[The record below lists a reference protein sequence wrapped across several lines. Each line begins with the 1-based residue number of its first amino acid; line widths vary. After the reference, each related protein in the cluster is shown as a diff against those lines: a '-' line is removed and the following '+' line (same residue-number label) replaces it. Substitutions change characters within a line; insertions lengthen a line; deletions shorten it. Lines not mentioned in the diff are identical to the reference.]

1 MSSTRGDGKVRPSH
15 QSNDGKIFS
24 WDNPPPT
31 GHPGEDYNCRC
42 RAEPT
47 TATVPQH
54 EQFFRD
60 KILAHEG
67 GYVNHPNDPGGETN
81 RGVTMD
87 TWRRYSQRLFGIPAT
102 SETLRAITE
111 EQAFRIYE
119 EGYYKPS
126 GADRLQD
133 SNLGNM
139 HADFTYNAGSRNSGR
154 VLQRAIND
162 LGGNVTVDGAVGP
175 KTLAAANAL
184 DPAALYRAY
193 RTRRIEHYENIIR
206 KNPKLATFRRGWMSR
221 ANSFNDY

>member
-87 TWRRYSQRLFGIPAT
+87 TWRRYSQRLFG
-102 SETLRAITE
+102 ITE